1 VAAVQPSPSVS
12 PVPAAVLPGI
22 IVEGQQTNVLSGAI
36 IAIILLAQI
45 TALLIVLLAT
55 ILVIRRFRRR
65 RQAEE
70 F

>member
-1 VAAVQPSPSVS
+1 VAAVQPSPSAS
-12 PVPAAVLPGI
+12 PVPAAVLPGVI
-22 IVEGQQTNVLSGAI
+22 AEGQETNVLSGAL

-45 TALLIVLLAT
+45 TAFLIVLLA
-55 ILVIRRFRRR
+55 IIVVVRRFRRR